1 MNARWTLGGTIERR
15 WMMFEHHDVI
25 DLSWPIHTNMPVF
38 PMVLKTFLGVYM
50 GHKDSF
56 RPPNL
61 SSQTNIL
68 VMSDHAGTHI
78 DAPLHF
84 NPEGT
89 GIDQMP
95 LDKMIGNAMMQDF

>member
-1 MNARWTLGGTIERR
+1 
-15 WMMFEHHDVI
+15 MFENHDVI

-38 PMVLKTFLGVYM
+38 PMVLKTFVGIYM

-61 SSQTNIL
+61 SSQTNII

-84 NPEGT
+84 NP
-89 GIDQMP
+89 D
-95 LDKMIGNAMMQDF
+95 GNHSLRSWQPFWRSSWQHTAALS